1 MTTFT
6 RIAALAAGLVLAT
19 GAASAQSVTRTIDVE
34 VKPYELASSAGRT
47 AVLDRIERAASRLC
61 TPEILADRARMK
73 VCRTDN
79 IERMV
84 RQTGSPLLLAQSKR
98 DAAVRTAARD

>member
-1 MTTFT
+1 MTTFV
-6 RIAALAAGLVLAT
+6 RIAALAGTMILAT
-19 GAASAQSVTRTIDVE
+19 AAHAQSVTRSIDVE
-34 VKPYELASSAGRT
+34 VKTYELASSAGRA

-98 DAAVRTAARD
+98 ETAVRTASRD